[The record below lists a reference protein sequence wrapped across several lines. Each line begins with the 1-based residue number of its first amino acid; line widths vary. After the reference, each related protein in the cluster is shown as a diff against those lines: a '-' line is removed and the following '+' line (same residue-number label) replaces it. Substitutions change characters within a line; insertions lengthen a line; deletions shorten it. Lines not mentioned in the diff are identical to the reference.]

1 MPFFYCSKHAK
12 YFKLHNK
19 RIKHG
24 LFMRKTGVL
33 CNIKYFADNKYVGL
47 REGITLEKLLYLC
60 YNNVYNRQ
68 ERKDM
73 ATEKKGA
80 LKVWFKSEVGKLHW
94 LNFVFLTLA
103 GIINATGVTLFL
115 TATGLY
121 DGGFSGTSFFLSQV
135 TPLSLSIFLV
145 ILNFPFFI
153 LGFKKLGLPFIV
165 YSLYAIGIYSLF
177 AWIYQDVI
185 PVDLAI
191 VKDDMLLSAVF
202 GGIISGVGSGL
213 TIRFGG
219 AIDGVEVLGVL
230 FAKKL
235 NMSIGTF
242 VMAYNAIFYIIAGAV
257 QALAFSASN
266 AWLLALY
273 SIIAYACGL
282 KAVDFVVDGFD
293 KAKSAFIISE
303 KNDEIAEALSAE
315 FGRGV
320 TVLDAEG
327 YYSKANKKIVYCVI
341 NRFEVAKLKE
351 IIHGIDN
358 HAFVA
363 INDVTDSMS
372 KNLRYSRFQKRATV
386 KVENDGVIQEIPTA
400 DTATEE
406 IMPPA
411 NTEKNAEN

>member
-1 MPFFYCSKHAK
+1 M
-12 YFKLHNK
+12 
-19 RIKHG
+19 
-24 LFMRKTGVL
+24 
-33 CNIKYFADNKYVGL
+33 DN
-47 REGITLEKLLYLC
+47 T
-60 YNNVYNRQ
+60 
-68 ERKDM
+68 
-73 ATEKKGA
+73 A
-80 LKVWFKSEVGKLHW
+80 LKKSSTRVWLKNEFAKLHW
-94 LNFVFLTLA
+94 GNFVLLTLA

-115 TATGLY
+115 TPAGLY

-135 TPLSLSIFLV
+135 TPLSLSIFLL

-153 LGFKKLGLPFIV
+153 LGFKKLGLPFIL
-165 YSLYAIGIYSLF
+165 YSLYTIGIYSLF

-185 PVDLAI
+185 PIDLAI
-191 VKDDMLLSAVF
+191 AKEDLLLSAVF
-202 GGIISGVGSGL
+202 GGIISGIGSGI

-242 VMAYNAIFYIIAGAV
+242 VMVYNAIFYIIAGAV
-257 QALAFSASN
+257 QATVFSTPD

-303 KNDEIAEALSAE
+303 KNDEIAEALSGE

-320 TVLDAEG
+320 TVLEAEG
-327 YYSKANKKIVYCVI
+327 YYSKANKTIIYCVI
-341 NRFEVAKLKE
+341 NRFEMAKLKE
-351 IIHGIDN
+351 IIHGIDP

-372 KNLRYSRFQKRATV
+372 KNLRYSRFQKRATIQ
-386 KVENDGVIQEIPTA
+386 VEKDGVIQEITPVETTAEEVTTSA
-400 DTATEE
+400 DT
-406 IMPPA
+406 
-411 NTEKNAEN
+411 TEK

>member
-1 MPFFYCSKHAK
+1 M
-12 YFKLHNK
+12 
-19 RIKHG
+19 
-24 LFMRKTGVL
+24 
-33 CNIKYFADNKYVGL
+33 DN
-47 REGITLEKLLYLC
+47 T
-60 YNNVYNRQ
+60 
-68 ERKDM
+68 
-73 ATEKKGA
+73 A
-80 LKVWFKSEVGKLHW
+80 LKKSSTRVWLKNEFAKLHW
-94 LNFVFLTLA
+94 GNFVLLTLA

-115 TATGLY
+115 TPAGLY

-135 TPLSLSIFLV
+135 TPLSLSIFLL

-153 LGFKKLGLPFIV
+153 LGFKKLGLPFIL
-165 YSLYAIGIYSLF
+165 YSLYTIGIYSLF

-185 PVDLAI
+185 PIDLAI
-191 VKDDMLLSAVF
+191 AKEDLLLSAVF
-202 GGIISGVGSGL
+202 GGIISGIGSGI

-242 VMAYNAIFYIIAGAV
+242 VMVYNAIFYIIAGAV
-257 QALAFSASN
+257 QATVFSTPD

-303 KNDEIAEALSAE
+303 NNDKIAEALSGE

-320 TVLDAEG
+320 TVLEAEG
-327 YYSKANKKIVYCVI
+327 YYSKANKTIIYCVI
-341 NRFEVAKLKE
+341 NRFEMAKLKE
-351 IIHGIDN
+351 IIHGIDP

-372 KNLRYSRFQKRATV
+372 KNLRYSRFQKRATIQ
-386 KVENDGVIQEIPTA
+386 VEKDGVIQEITPVETTA
-400 DTATEE
+400 EEVTTSADATE
-406 IMPPA
+406 
-411 NTEKNAEN
+411 TAEN

>member
-1 MPFFYCSKHAK
+1 MTKSKET
-12 YFKLHNK
+12 K
-19 RIKHG
+19 R
-24 LFMRKTGVL
+24 
-33 CNIKYFADNKYVGL
+33 
-47 REGITLEKLLYLC
+47 E
-60 YNNVYNRQ
+60 
-68 ERKDM
+68 
-73 ATEKKGA
+73 KGA
-80 LKVWFKSEVGKLHW
+80 LKKWFCDEFAKMHW
-94 LNFVFLTLA
+94 VNFIFLTLA

-115 TATGLY
+115 TPIGLY

-135 TPLSLSIFLV
+135 TPLSLSIFLL

-153 LGFKKLGLPFIV
+153 LGFKKLGLPFII

-177 AWIYQDVI
+177 AWLYQYVFPLDFTAGS
-185 PVDLAI
+185 PI
-191 VKDDMLLSAVF
+191 VKDDVLLAAVF
-202 GGIISGVGSGL
+202 GGLISGVGSGL

-242 VMAYNAIFYIIAGAV
+242 VMIYNAIFYIIAGAV
-257 QALAFSASN
+257 TGG
-266 AWLLALY
+266 WLLALY

-282 KAVDFVVDGFD
+282 KSVDFVVDGFD

-303 KNDEIAEALSAE
+303 KNDEVAEALSAE

-327 YYSKANKKIVYCVI
+327 YYSKADKKIVYCVI

-351 IIHGIDN
+351 IIHGIDP

-386 KVENDGVIQEIPTA
+386 KVENDGVIKEISSLDEIPSVESVET
-400 DTATEE
+400 TEN
-406 IMPPA
+406 PQ
-411 NTEKNAEN
+411 ENQ

>member
-1 MPFFYCSKHAK
+1 MIVQQGEIGY
-12 YFKLHNK
+12 
-19 RIKHG
+19 IMG
-24 LFMRKTGVL
+24 KTS
-33 CNIKYFADNKYVGL
+33 N
-47 REGITLEKLLYLC
+47 
-60 YNNVYNRQ
+60 Q
-68 ERKDM
+68 
-73 ATEKKGA
+73 KGSLA
-80 LKVWFKSEVGKLHW
+80 SWFKTEFLKLHW
-94 LNFVFLTLA
+94 VNFIFLTLA
-103 GIINATGVTLFL
+103 GFINATGVTLFL
-115 TATGLY
+115 TANGLY

-153 LGFKKLGLPFIV
+153 LGFKKLGLPFIL

-177 AWIYQDVI
+177 AWLYQDVF
-185 PVDLAI
+185 PLDFSVGSPI
-191 VKDDMLLSAVF
+191 VKDDVLLSAVF

-230 FAKKL
+230 FAKKM

-242 VMAYNAIFYIIAGAV
+242 VMVYNAIFYIIAGAV
-257 QALAFSASN
+257 QASCFATAD

-303 KNDEIAEALSAE
+303 KHEDVAEALSAE

-327 YYSKANKKIVYCVI
+327 YYSKANKTIIYCVV

-351 IIHGIDN
+351 IIHAIDS

-386 KVENDGVIQEIPTA
+386 SVDSTEVIAQVPLT
-400 DTATEE
+400 DATETVE
-406 IMPPA
+406 TPEMD
-411 NTEKNAEN
+411 TETTPNNN

>member
-1 MPFFYCSKHAK
+1 MD
-12 YFKLHNK
+12 NV
-19 RIKHG
+19 
-24 LFMRKTGVL
+24 VL
-33 CNIKYFADNKYVGL
+33 
-47 REGITLEKLLYLC
+47 
-60 YNNVYNRQ
+60 
-68 ERKDM
+68 
-73 ATEKKGA
+73 KKGA
-80 LKVWFKSEVGKLHW
+80 MKEWIKSELGRLHW
-94 LNFVFLTLA
+94 GNFVMLTLA

-115 TATGLY
+115 TSAGLY

-135 TPLSLSIFLV
+135 TPLSLSIFLL

-153 LGFKKLGLPFIV
+153 LGFKKLGLPFII

-185 PVDLAI
+185 PIDLAI
-191 VKDDMLLSAVF
+191 AKEDLLLSAVF
-202 GGIISGVGSGL
+202 GGIISGIGSGI

-242 VMAYNAIFYIIAGAV
+242 VMVYNAIFYIIAGAV
-257 QALAFSASN
+257 QATVFSTPD

-303 KNDEIAEALSAE
+303 KNDEIAEALSGE

-320 TVLDAEG
+320 TVLEAEG
-327 YYSKANKKIVYCVI
+327 YYSKANKTIIYCVI
-341 NRFEVAKLKE
+341 NRFEMAKLKE
-351 IIHGIDN
+351 IIHGIDP

-372 KNLRYSRFQKRATV
+372 KNLRYSRFQKRATIQV
-386 KVENDGVIQEIPTA
+386 DGREVIAEIPVNADNVAEDTTETA
-400 DTATEE
+400 ES
-406 IMPPA
+406 
-411 NTEKNAEN
+411 AEN

>member
-1 MPFFYCSKHAK
+1 MDNTTLKKSSTRVWLK
-12 YFKLHNK
+12 NE
-19 RIKHG
+19 
-24 LFMRKTGVL
+24 
-33 CNIKYFADNKYVGL
+33 FA
-47 REGITLEKLLYLC
+47 
-60 YNNVYNRQ
+60 
-68 ERKDM
+68 
-73 ATEKKGA
+73 
-80 LKVWFKSEVGKLHW
+80 KLHW
-94 LNFVFLTLA
+94 GNFVLLTLA

-115 TATGLY
+115 TPAGLY

-135 TPLSLSIFLV
+135 TPLSLSIFLL

-153 LGFKKLGLPFIV
+153 LGFKKLGLPFIL
-165 YSLYAIGIYSLF
+165 YSLYTIGIYSLF

-185 PVDLAI
+185 PIDLAI
-191 VKDDMLLSAVF
+191 AKEDLLLSAVF
-202 GGIISGVGSGL
+202 GGIISGIGSGI

-242 VMAYNAIFYIIAGAV
+242 VMVYNAIFYIIAGAV
-257 QALAFSASN
+257 QATVFSTPD

-303 KNDEIAEALSAE
+303 KNDEIAEALSGE

-320 TVLDAEG
+320 TVLEAEG
-327 YYSKANKKIVYCVI
+327 YYSKANKTIIYCVI
-341 NRFEVAKLKE
+341 NRFEMAKLKE
-351 IIHGIDN
+351 IIHGIDP

-372 KNLRYSRFQKRATV
+372 KNLRYSRFQKRATIQ
-386 KVENDGVIQEIPTA
+386 VEKDGVIQEITPVETTAEEVITPA
-400 DTATEE
+400 DT
-406 IMPPA
+406 
-411 NTEKNAEN
+411 TEK

>member
-1 MPFFYCSKHAK
+1 MDNTTLKKSSTRVWLK
-12 YFKLHNK
+12 NE
-19 RIKHG
+19 
-24 LFMRKTGVL
+24 
-33 CNIKYFADNKYVGL
+33 FA
-47 REGITLEKLLYLC
+47 
-60 YNNVYNRQ
+60 
-68 ERKDM
+68 
-73 ATEKKGA
+73 
-80 LKVWFKSEVGKLHW
+80 KLHW
-94 LNFVFLTLA
+94 GNFVLLTLA

-115 TATGLY
+115 TPAGLY

-135 TPLSLSIFLV
+135 TPLSLSVFLL

-153 LGFKKLGLPFIV
+153 LGFKKLGLPFIL
-165 YSLYAIGIYSLF
+165 YSLYTIGIYSLF

-185 PVDLAI
+185 PIDLAI
-191 VKDDMLLSAVF
+191 AKEDLLLSAVF
-202 GGIISGVGSGL
+202 GGIISGIGSGI

-219 AIDGVEVLGVL
+219 VIDGVEVLGVL

-242 VMAYNAIFYIIAGAV
+242 VMVYNAIFYIIAGAV
-257 QALAFSASN
+257 QATVFSTPD

-303 KNDEIAEALSAE
+303 NNDKIAEALSGE

-320 TVLDAEG
+320 TVLEAEG
-327 YYSKANKKIVYCVI
+327 YYSKANKTIIYCVI
-341 NRFEVAKLKE
+341 NRFEMAKLKE
-351 IIHGIDN
+351 IIHGIDP

-372 KNLRYSRFQKRATV
+372 KNLRYSRFQKRATIQ
-386 KVENDGVIQEIPTA
+386 VEKDGVIQEITPVETTAEEVITPA
-400 DTATEE
+400 DT
-406 IMPPA
+406 
-411 NTEKNAEN
+411 TEK

>member
-1 MPFFYCSKHAK
+1 MD
-12 YFKLHNK
+12 NV
-19 RIKHG
+19 
-24 LFMRKTGVL
+24 VL
-33 CNIKYFADNKYVGL
+33 
-47 REGITLEKLLYLC
+47 
-60 YNNVYNRQ
+60 
-68 ERKDM
+68 
-73 ATEKKGA
+73 KKGA
-80 LKVWFKSEVGKLHW
+80 MKEWIKSELGRLHW
-94 LNFVFLTLA
+94 GNFVMLTLA

-115 TATGLY
+115 TPAGLY

-135 TPLSLSIFLV
+135 TPLSLSIFLL

-153 LGFKKLGLPFIV
+153 LGFKKLGLPFIL
-165 YSLYAIGIYSLF
+165 YSLYTIGIYSLF

-185 PVDLAI
+185 PIDLAI
-191 VKDDMLLSAVF
+191 AKEDLLLSAVF
-202 GGIISGVGSGL
+202 GGIISGIGSGI

-242 VMAYNAIFYIIAGAV
+242 VMVYNAIFYIIAGAV
-257 QALAFSASN
+257 QATVFSTPD

-303 KNDEIAEALSAE
+303 NNDEIAEALSGE

-320 TVLDAEG
+320 TVLEAEG
-327 YYSKANKKIVYCVI
+327 YYSKANKTIIYCVI
-341 NRFEVAKLKE
+341 NRFEMAKLKE
-351 IIHGIDN
+351 IIHGIDP

-372 KNLRYSRFQKRATV
+372 KNLRYSRFQKRATIQ
-386 KVENDGVIQEIPTA
+386 VEKDGVIQEITPVETTAEEVTTSA
-400 DTATEE
+400 DT
-406 IMPPA
+406 
-411 NTEKNAEN
+411 TEK

>member
-1 MPFFYCSKHAK
+1 MTTKTRQK
-12 YFKLHNK
+12 GVFK
-19 RIKHG
+19 
-24 LFMRKTGVL
+24 
-33 CNIKYFADNKYVGL
+33 D
-47 REGITLEKLLYLC
+47 
-60 YNNVYNRQ
+60 
-68 ERKDM
+68 
-73 ATEKKGA
+73 
-80 LKVWFKSEVGKLHW
+80 WFKSEIKKLHW
-94 LNFVFLTLA
+94 VNFLFLTLA
-103 GIINATGVTLFL
+103 GVINATGVTLFL
-115 TATGLY
+115 TANGLY

-135 TPLSLSIFLV
+135 TPLSLSVFLV

-153 LGFKKLGLPFIV
+153 LGFKKLGLPFIL

-177 AWIYQDVI
+177 AWLYQDVI
-185 PVDLAI
+185 PLDFSVGSPI
-191 VKDDMLLSAVF
+191 VKDDVLLSAVF

-230 FAKKL
+230 FAKKM

-242 VMAYNAIFYIIAGAV
+242 VMVYNAIFYIIAGAV
-257 QALAFSASN
+257 QAGCFATPD

-303 KNDEIAEALSAE
+303 KNDEVAEALSGE

-351 IIHGIDN
+351 IIHSIDP

-386 KVENDGVIQEIPTA
+386 SVDSTGVIAQIPVEQEDVLDDNTTPEGNKS
-400 DTATEE
+400 EE
-406 IMPPA
+406 
-411 NTEKNAEN
+411 

>member
-1 MPFFYCSKHAK
+1 M
-12 YFKLHNK
+12 
-19 RIKHG
+19 
-24 LFMRKTGVL
+24 
-33 CNIKYFADNKYVGL
+33 DN
-47 REGITLEKLLYLC
+47 T
-60 YNNVYNRQ
+60 
-68 ERKDM
+68 
-73 ATEKKGA
+73 A
-80 LKVWFKSEVGKLHW
+80 LKKSSTRVWLKNEFAKLHW
-94 LNFVFLTLA
+94 GNFVLLTLA

-115 TATGLY
+115 TPAGLY

-135 TPLSLSIFLV
+135 TPLSLSIFLL

-153 LGFKKLGLPFIV
+153 LGFKKLGLPFIL
-165 YSLYAIGIYSLF
+165 YSLYTIGIYSLF

-185 PVDLAI
+185 PIDLAI
-191 VKDDMLLSAVF
+191 AKEDLLLSAVF
-202 GGIISGVGSGL
+202 GGIISGIGSGI

-242 VMAYNAIFYIIAGAV
+242 VMVYNAIFYIIAGAV
-257 QALAFSASN
+257 QATVFSTPD

-303 KNDEIAEALSAE
+303 KNDEIAEALSGE

-320 TVLDAEG
+320 TVLEAEG
-327 YYSKANKKIVYCVI
+327 YYSKANKTIIYCVI
-341 NRFEVAKLKE
+341 NRFEMAKLKE
-351 IIHGIDN
+351 IIHGIDP

-372 KNLRYSRFQKRATV
+372 KNLRYSRFQKRATIQ
-386 KVENDGVIQEIPTA
+386 VEKDGVIQEITPVETTTEEVTTPA
-400 DTATEE
+400 DTTES
-406 IMPPA
+406 
-411 NTEKNAEN
+411 AEN

>member
-1 MPFFYCSKHAK
+1 M
-12 YFKLHNK
+12 
-19 RIKHG
+19 
-24 LFMRKTGVL
+24 
-33 CNIKYFADNKYVGL
+33 DN
-47 REGITLEKLLYLC
+47 T
-60 YNNVYNRQ
+60 
-68 ERKDM
+68 
-73 ATEKKGA
+73 A
-80 LKVWFKSEVGKLHW
+80 LKNSSMKVWLKNEIAKLHW
-94 LNFVFLTLA
+94 GNFVLLTLA

-115 TATGLY
+115 TPAGLY

-135 TPLSLSIFLV
+135 TPLSLSIFLL

-153 LGFKKLGLPFIV
+153 LGFKKLGLPFIL
-165 YSLYAIGIYSLF
+165 YSLYTIGIYSLF

-185 PVDLAI
+185 PIDLAI
-191 VKDDMLLSAVF
+191 AKEDLLLSAVF
-202 GGIISGVGSGL
+202 GGIISGIGSGI

-242 VMAYNAIFYIIAGAV
+242 VMVYNAIFYIIAGAV
-257 QALAFSASN
+257 QATVFSTPD

-303 KNDEIAEALSAE
+303 KNDEIAEALSGE

-320 TVLDAEG
+320 TVLEAEG
-327 YYSKANKKIVYCVI
+327 YYSKANKTIIYCVI
-341 NRFEVAKLKE
+341 NRFEMAKLKE
-351 IIHGIDN
+351 IIHGIDP

-372 KNLRYSRFQKRATV
+372 KNLRYSRFQKRATIQ
-386 KVENDGVIQEIPTA
+386 VEKDGVIQEITPVETTAEEVTTSA
-400 DTATEE
+400 DT
-406 IMPPA
+406 
-411 NTEKNAEN
+411 TEK

>member
-1 MPFFYCSKHAK
+1 M
-12 YFKLHNK
+12 
-19 RIKHG
+19 
-24 LFMRKTGVL
+24 
-33 CNIKYFADNKYVGL
+33 DN
-47 REGITLEKLLYLC
+47 T
-60 YNNVYNRQ
+60 
-68 ERKDM
+68 
-73 ATEKKGA
+73 A
-80 LKVWFKSEVGKLHW
+80 LKNSSMKVWLKNEFAKLHW
-94 LNFVFLTLA
+94 GNFVLLTLA

-115 TATGLY
+115 TPAGLY

-135 TPLSLSIFLV
+135 TPLSLSIFLL

-153 LGFKKLGLPFIV
+153 LGFKKLGLPFIL
-165 YSLYAIGIYSLF
+165 YSLYTIGIYSLF

-185 PVDLAI
+185 PIDLAI
-191 VKDDMLLSAVF
+191 AKEDLLLSAVF
-202 GGIISGVGSGL
+202 GGIISGIGSGI

-242 VMAYNAIFYIIAGAV
+242 VMVYNAIFYIIAGAV
-257 QALAFSASN
+257 QATVFSTPD

-303 KNDEIAEALSAE
+303 NNDEIAEALSGE

-320 TVLDAEG
+320 TVLEAEG
-327 YYSKANKKIVYCVI
+327 YYSKANKTIIYCVI
-341 NRFEVAKLKE
+341 NRFEMAKLKE
-351 IIHGIDN
+351 IIHGIDP

-372 KNLRYSRFQKRATV
+372 KNLRYSRFQKRATIQ
-386 KVENDGVIQEIPTA
+386 VEKDGVIQEITPVETTAEEVTTSA
-400 DTATEE
+400 DT
-406 IMPPA
+406 
-411 NTEKNAEN
+411 TEK

>member
-1 MPFFYCSKHAK
+1 MTKKA
-12 YFKLHNK
+12 
-19 RIKHG
+19 
-24 LFMRKTGVL
+24 
-33 CNIKYFADNKYVGL
+33 
-47 REGITLEKLLYLC
+47 
-60 YNNVYNRQ
+60 RQ
-68 ERKDM
+68 
-73 ATEKKGA
+73 KGA
-80 LKVWFKSEVGKLHW
+80 LKEWFKQEFKKMHW
-94 LNFVFLTLA
+94 INFIFLTLA

-115 TATGLY
+115 TPLGLY

-135 TPLSLSIFLV
+135 TPLSLSIYLL

-153 LGFKKLGLPFIV
+153 LGFKKLGLPFIM

-177 AWIYQDVI
+177 AWLYQSVI
-185 PVDLAI
+185 PLDFSLGSPVIKGD
-191 VKDDMLLSAVF
+191 VLLGAVF

-235 NMSIGTF
+235 NISIGTF
-242 VMAYNAIFYIIAGAV
+242 VMIYNAIFYIIAGAV
-257 QALAFSASN
+257 TGG
-266 AWLLALY
+266 WILALY

-303 KNDEIAEALSAE
+303 KHEVVAEALSGE

-327 YYSKANKKIVYCVI
+327 YYSKANKTIIYCVV

-351 IIHGIDN
+351 IIHAIDP

-386 KVENDGVIQEIPTA
+386 KVTADGVVAEIPVQ
-400 DTATEE
+400 TEDVLTE
-406 IMPPA
+406 NTTPETTQ
-411 NTEKNAEN
+411 TEK

>member
-1 MPFFYCSKHAK
+1 MD
-12 YFKLHNK
+12 NV
-19 RIKHG
+19 
-24 LFMRKTGVL
+24 VL
-33 CNIKYFADNKYVGL
+33 
-47 REGITLEKLLYLC
+47 
-60 YNNVYNRQ
+60 
-68 ERKDM
+68 
-73 ATEKKGA
+73 KKGA
-80 LKVWFKSEVGKLHW
+80 MKEWIKSELGRLHW
-94 LNFVFLTLA
+94 GNFVMLTLA

-115 TATGLY
+115 TSAGLY

-135 TPLSLSIFLV
+135 TPLSLSIFLL

-153 LGFKKLGLPFIV
+153 LGFKKLGLPFII
-165 YSLYAIGIYSLF
+165 YSLYAIGVYSLF

-185 PVDLAI
+185 PIDLGIA
-191 VKDDMLLSAVF
+191 KDDLLLSAVF
-202 GGIISGVGSGL
+202 GGIISGVGSGI

-242 VMAYNAIFYIIAGAV
+242 VMIYNAIFYIIAGAV
-257 QALAFSASN
+257 QASVFATPQ
-266 AWLLALY
+266 AWHLALY

-303 KNDEIAEALSAE
+303 KNDEIAEALSGE

-327 YYSKANKKIVYCVI
+327 YYSKANKRIVYCVI

-351 IIHGIDN
+351 IIHGIDP

-372 KNLRYSRFQKRATV
+372 KNLRYSRFQKKATIQ
-386 KVENDGVIQEIPTA
+386 VEKDGVIQEITPMETTVEEVTTSA
-400 DTATEE
+400 DTAET
-406 IMPPA
+406 
-411 NTEKNAEN
+411 AEN

>member
-1 MPFFYCSKHAK
+1 MAK
-12 YFKLHNK
+12 AK
-19 RIKHG
+19 R
-24 LFMRKTGVL
+24 
-33 CNIKYFADNKYVGL
+33 
-47 REGITLEKLLYLC
+47 
-60 YNNVYNRQ
+60 Q
-68 ERKDM
+68 
-73 ATEKKGA
+73 KGA
-80 LKVWFKSEVGKLHW
+80 IKDWTKTELKKLHW
-94 LNFVFLTLA
+94 LNFIFLTLA

-115 TATGLY
+115 TANGLY

-153 LGFKKLGLPFIV
+153 LGFKKLGLPFIM

-177 AWIYQDVI
+177 AWLYQDVI
-185 PVDLAI
+185 PLDFSVGSPI
-191 VKDDMLLSAVF
+191 VKDDVLLSAVF
-202 GGIISGVGSGL
+202 GGIISGIGSGL

-242 VMAYNAIFYIIAGAV
+242 VMVYNAIFYIIAGAV
-257 QALAFSASN
+257 TGG
-266 AWLLALY
+266 WLLALY

-303 KNDEIAEALSAE
+303 KHEDVAEALSGE

-327 YYSKANKKIVYCVI
+327 YYSKANKTIIYCVI

-351 IIHGIDN
+351 IIHSIDP

-386 KVENDGVIQEIPTA
+386 KVTADGVIAEIPATDDVPA
-400 DTATEE
+400 ENNTLEATSTEE
-406 IMPPA
+406 
-411 NTEKNAEN
+411 

>member
-1 MPFFYCSKHAK
+1 M
-12 YFKLHNK
+12 
-19 RIKHG
+19 IK
-24 LFMRKTGVL
+24 T
-33 CNIKYFADNKYVGL
+33 
-47 REGITLEKLLYLC
+47 RETKGE
-60 YNNVYNRQ
+60 
-68 ERKDM
+68 
-73 ATEKKGA
+73 KGA
-80 LKVWFKSEVGKLHW
+80 LKKWFCDEFAKLHW
-94 LNFVFLTLA
+94 VNFLFLTLA

-115 TATGLY
+115 TPIGLY

-135 TPLSLSIFLV
+135 TPLSLSIFLL

-153 LGFKKLGLPFIV
+153 LGFKKLGLPFII

-177 AWIYQDVI
+177 AWLYQYAFPLDFTMGS
-185 PVDLAI
+185 PI
-191 VKDDMLLSAVF
+191 VKGDVLLAAVF
-202 GGIISGVGSGL
+202 GGLISGVGSGL

-242 VMAYNAIFYIIAGAV
+242 VMIYNALFYIIAGAV
-257 QALAFSASN
+257 TGG
-266 AWLLALY
+266 WLLALY

-282 KAVDFVVDGFD
+282 KSVDFVVDGFD

-303 KNDEIAEALSAE
+303 RNDEVAESLSAE

-327 YYSKANKKIVYCVI
+327 YYSKADKKIVYCVI

-351 IIHGIDN
+351 IIHGIDP

-386 KVENDGVIQEIPTA
+386 KIENDGVIKEISSLDEIPSVESLET
-400 DTATEE
+400 TEN
-406 IMPPA
+406 PQ
-411 NTEKNAEN
+411 ENQ

>member
-1 MPFFYCSKHAK
+1 M
-12 YFKLHNK
+12 
-19 RIKHG
+19 
-24 LFMRKTGVL
+24 
-33 CNIKYFADNKYVGL
+33 DN
-47 REGITLEKLLYLC
+47 T
-60 YNNVYNRQ
+60 
-68 ERKDM
+68 
-73 ATEKKGA
+73 A
-80 LKVWFKSEVGKLHW
+80 LKNSSMKVWLKNEFAKLHW
-94 LNFVFLTLA
+94 GNFVLLTLA

-115 TATGLY
+115 TPAGLY

-135 TPLSLSIFLV
+135 TPLSLSIFLL

-153 LGFKKLGLPFIV
+153 LGFKKLGLPFIL
-165 YSLYAIGIYSLF
+165 YSLYTIGIYSLF

-185 PVDLAI
+185 PIDLAI
-191 VKDDMLLSAVF
+191 AKEDLLLSAVF
-202 GGIISGVGSGL
+202 GGIISGIGSGI

-242 VMAYNAIFYIIAGAV
+242 VMVYNAIFYIIAGAV
-257 QALAFSASN
+257 QATVFSTPD

-303 KNDEIAEALSAE
+303 KNDEIAEALSGE

-320 TVLDAEG
+320 TVLEAEG
-327 YYSKANKKIVYCVI
+327 YYSKANKTIIYCVI
-341 NRFEVAKLKE
+341 NRFEMAKLKE
-351 IIHGIDN
+351 IIHGIDP

-372 KNLRYSRFQKRATV
+372 KNLRYSRFQKRATIQ
-386 KVENDGVIQEIPTA
+386 VEKDGVIQEITPVETTTEEVTTSA
-400 DTATEE
+400 DT
-406 IMPPA
+406 
-411 NTEKNAEN
+411 TEK

>member
-1 MPFFYCSKHAK
+1 MAK
-12 YFKLHNK
+12 AVK
-19 RIKHG
+19 
-24 LFMRKTGVL
+24 
-33 CNIKYFADNKYVGL
+33 
-47 REGITLEKLLYLC
+47 
-60 YNNVYNRQ
+60 Q
-68 ERKDM
+68 
-73 ATEKKGA
+73 KGA
-80 LKVWFKSEVGKLHW
+80 CSSWFKTEFSKLHW
-94 LNFVFLTLA
+94 VNFIFLTLA
-103 GIINATGVTLFL
+103 GFINATGVTLFL
-115 TATGLY
+115 TANGLY

-153 LGFKKLGLPFIV
+153 LGFKKLGLPFIL

-177 AWIYQDVI
+177 AWLYQSVI
-185 PVDLAI
+185 PLDFSQGSPI
-191 VKDDMLLSAVF
+191 VKDDVLLSAVF
-202 GGIISGVGSGL
+202 GGIISGIGSGL

-230 FAKKL
+230 FAKKM

-242 VMAYNAIFYIIAGAV
+242 VMVYNAIFYIIAGAV
-257 QALAFSASN
+257 QASCFATPD

-303 KNDEIAEALSAE
+303 KNDEVAEALSGE

-351 IIHGIDN
+351 IIHGIDP

-372 KNLRYSRFQKRATV
+372 KNLRYSRFQKKSTV
-386 KVENDGVIQEIPTA
+386 QVENDGVLSEIPTQDITA
-400 DTATEE
+400 EDTTPPVNTTE
-406 IMPPA
+406 
-411 NTEKNAEN
+411 NAEN

>member
-1 MPFFYCSKHAK
+1 M
-12 YFKLHNK
+12 
-19 RIKHG
+19 
-24 LFMRKTGVL
+24 
-33 CNIKYFADNKYVGL
+33 DN
-47 REGITLEKLLYLC
+47 T
-60 YNNVYNRQ
+60 
-68 ERKDM
+68 
-73 ATEKKGA
+73 A
-80 LKVWFKSEVGKLHW
+80 LKNSSMKVWIKNEFAKLHW
-94 LNFVFLTLA
+94 GNFVLLTLA

-115 TATGLY
+115 TPAGLY

-135 TPLSLSIFLV
+135 TPLSLSIFLL

-153 LGFKKLGLPFIV
+153 LGFKKLGLPFIL
-165 YSLYAIGIYSLF
+165 YSLYTIGIYSLF

-185 PVDLAI
+185 PIDLAI
-191 VKDDMLLSAVF
+191 AKEDLLLSAVF
-202 GGIISGVGSGL
+202 GGIISGIGSGI

-242 VMAYNAIFYIIAGAV
+242 VMVYNAIFYIIAGAV
-257 QALAFSASN
+257 QATVFSTPD

-303 KNDEIAEALSAE
+303 KNDEIAEALSGE

-320 TVLDAEG
+320 TVLEAEG
-327 YYSKANKKIVYCVI
+327 YYSKANKTIIYCVI
-341 NRFEVAKLKE
+341 NRFEMAKLKE
-351 IIHGIDN
+351 IIHGIDP

-372 KNLRYSRFQKRATV
+372 KNLRYSRFQKKATIQV
-386 KVENDGVIQEIPTA
+386 DGREVIAEIPVNADNVAEDTTETA
-400 DTATEE
+400 ET
-406 IMPPA
+406 
-411 NTEKNAEN
+411 AEN

>member
-1 MPFFYCSKHAK
+1 M
-12 YFKLHNK
+12 
-19 RIKHG
+19 
-24 LFMRKTGVL
+24 
-33 CNIKYFADNKYVGL
+33 DN
-47 REGITLEKLLYLC
+47 T
-60 YNNVYNRQ
+60 
-68 ERKDM
+68 
-73 ATEKKGA
+73 A
-80 LKVWFKSEVGKLHW
+80 LKKSSTRVWLKNEFAKLHW
-94 LNFVFLTLA
+94 VNFILLTFA

-115 TATGLY
+115 TPAGLY

-135 TPLSLSIFLV
+135 TPLSLSIFLL

-153 LGFKKLGLPFIV
+153 LGFKKLGLPFIL
-165 YSLYAIGIYSLF
+165 YSLYTIGIYSLF

-185 PVDLAI
+185 PIDLAI
-191 VKDDMLLSAVF
+191 AKEDLLLSAVF
-202 GGIISGVGSGL
+202 GGIISGIGSGI

-242 VMAYNAIFYIIAGAV
+242 VMVYNAIFYIIAGAV
-257 QALAFSASN
+257 QATVFSTPD

-303 KNDEIAEALSAE
+303 KNDEIAEALSGE

-320 TVLDAEG
+320 TVLEAEG
-327 YYSKANKKIVYCVI
+327 YYSKANKTIIYCVI
-341 NRFEVAKLKE
+341 NRFEMAKLKE
-351 IIHGIDN
+351 IIHGIDP

-372 KNLRYSRFQKRATV
+372 KNLRYSRFQKRATIQ
-386 KVENDGVIQEIPTA
+386 VEKDGVIQEITPVETTTEEVTTPA
-400 DTATEE
+400 DTTES
-406 IMPPA
+406 
-411 NTEKNAEN
+411 AEN

>member
-1 MPFFYCSKHAK
+1 M
-12 YFKLHNK
+12 
-19 RIKHG
+19 
-24 LFMRKTGVL
+24 
-33 CNIKYFADNKYVGL
+33 DN
-47 REGITLEKLLYLC
+47 T
-60 YNNVYNRQ
+60 
-68 ERKDM
+68 
-73 ATEKKGA
+73 A
-80 LKVWFKSEVGKLHW
+80 LKNSSMKVWLKNEFAKLHW
-94 LNFVFLTLA
+94 GNFVLLTLA

-115 TATGLY
+115 TPAGLY

-135 TPLSLSIFLV
+135 TPLSLSIFLL

-153 LGFKKLGLPFIV
+153 LGFKKLGLPFIL
-165 YSLYAIGIYSLF
+165 YSLYTIGIYSLF

-185 PVDLAI
+185 PIDLAI
-191 VKDDMLLSAVF
+191 AKEDLLLSAVF
-202 GGIISGVGSGL
+202 GGIISGIGSGI

-242 VMAYNAIFYIIAGAV
+242 VMVYNAIFYIIAGAV
-257 QALAFSASN
+257 QATVFSTPD

-303 KNDEIAEALSAE
+303 KNDEIAEALSGE

-320 TVLDAEG
+320 TVLEAEG
-327 YYSKANKKIVYCVI
+327 YYSKANKTIIYCVI
-341 NRFEVAKLKE
+341 NRFEMAKLKE
-351 IIHGIDN
+351 IIHGIDP

-372 KNLRYSRFQKRATV
+372 KNLRYSRFQKRATIQ
-386 KVENDGVIQEIPTA
+386 VEKDGVIQEITPVETTTEEVTTSA
-400 DTATEE
+400 DTTE
-406 IMPPA
+406 
-411 NTEKNAEN
+411 N